1 MHCVN
6 TVFMKPKFWHLLGN
20 FILLVPCL
28 LFLSWCFFY
37 QQCFMFQIWRTNQL
51 WPRHCLT
58 SFYLSPWTSMIEDK
72 SDLSPSHQACV
83 KGQGQRL
90 WWSARGC
97 VEPVSGAWVC
107 ERSTWLPWQP
117 STRCVAVPTSV
128 PVTPHP
134 PYHPYRRTWN
144 LTHITCKSLLVS

>member
-1 MHCVN
+1 LHCVN

-97 VEPVSGAWVC
+97 MVNPSVVRESVRGQHGYHGNQVLAASPCQPVC
-107 ERSTWLPWQP
+107 L
-117 STRCVAVPTSV
+117 
-128 PVTPHP
+128 
-134 PYHPYRRTWN
+134 
-144 LTHITCKSLLVS
+144 